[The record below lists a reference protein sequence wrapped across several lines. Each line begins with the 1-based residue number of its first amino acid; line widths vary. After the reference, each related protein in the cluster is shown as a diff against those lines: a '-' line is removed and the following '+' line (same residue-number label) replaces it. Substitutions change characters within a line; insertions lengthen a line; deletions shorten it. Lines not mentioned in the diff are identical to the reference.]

1 LHTKLKKENKHM
13 TQEIKS
19 LLADNKGL
27 LNSDGYIQFDKSVKN
42 ESKATPLYWID
53 GLQLHE
59 DGGVT
64 AWLSSYQ
71 SEIIDPIAL
80 ERIED
85 MAAAIKDELEHTI
98 RCTKEVMPTIKDEML
113 FTNRSIFGDY
123 EEHEYEVEC
132 QDGFATAVPTANEL
146 ESNPK
151 APKRLELTYPKL
163 NELGD
168 RAKQSCLDYRGI
180 YDEPVSSCSYADVC
194 MKYGK
199 IKKPAQGIA
208 HKKKK

>member
-1 LHTKLKKENKHM
+1 M

-59 DGGVT
+59 DGSVT
-64 AWLSSYQ
+64 VWLSSYQ

-98 RCTKEVMPTIKDEML
+98 RGIKEVMPTIKDEML
-113 FTNRSIFGDY
+113 FTNRRVFGNN
-123 EEHEYEVEC
+123 EEHEYSVEC
-132 QDGFATAVPTANEL
+132 QDGFAVARPTETEL
-146 ESNPK
+146 KNNPK
-151 APKRLELTYPKL
+151 APLRLELTYPKL
-163 NELGD
+163 NELGE
-168 RAKQSCLDYRGI
+168 RAKQNCLDYRGL
-180 YDEPVSSCSYADVC
+180 YDQPTSSCNYADVC
-194 MKYGK
+194 MRYGK
-199 IKKPAQGIA
+199 IKKIAQGVA
-208 HKKKK
+208 RTKKK

>member
-1 LHTKLKKENKHM
+1 M

-42 ESKATPLYWID
+42 KSKATPLYWID

-64 AWLSSYQ
+64 VWLSSYQ

-98 RCTKEVMPTIKDEML
+98 RCIKEVMPTIKDEML
-113 FTNRSIFGDY
+113 FTNRRVFGDN
-123 EEHEYEVEC
+123 EEHEYSVEC
-132 QDGFATAVPTANEL
+132 QDGFAVARPTETEL
-146 ESNPK
+146 KNNPK
-151 APKRLELTYPKL
+151 APLRLELTYPKM
-163 NELGD
+163 ESMSD
-168 RAKQSCLDYRGI
+168 KQKQKCLDYRGL
-180 YDEPVSSCSYADVC
+180 YDQPTSSCNYADVC
-194 MKYGK
+194 MLHGK
-199 IKKPAQGIA
+199 IRKNAQGVA
-208 HKKKK
+208 HAK

>member
-1 LHTKLKKENKHM
+1 M

-64 AWLSSYQ
+64 VWLSSYQ

-98 RCTKEVMPTIKDEML
+98 KCLREIEPAIEDEML
-113 FTNRSIFGDY
+113 LTSRSIFKDD
-123 EEHEYEVEC
+123 EEHEYAVKC
-132 QDGFATAVPTANEL
+132 QDGHATATPTANEL
-146 ESNPK
+146 KNNPK
-151 APKRLELTYPKL
+151 APKQLELTYPKL
-163 NELGD
+163 NELGE
-168 RAKQSCLDYRGI
+168 RAKQNCLDYRGL
-180 YDEPVSSCSYADVC
+180 YDQPTSSCNYADVC

-199 IKKPAQGIA
+199 IKKVAQGVA
-208 HKKKK
+208 RTKKK